1 MNQLLRN
8 LIIVLVIIS
17 YSILAASSYSE
28 QEIKAYI
35 GITIGVIVLIGL
47 IYAIVEFVKQKNQEK
62 RNEIKR
68 EFENNLIDFSISD
81 KIGDDRCTIYLDKYN
96 NKLKVIAITT
106 DGITEQ
112 DIDSVTG
119 DLLFTQGN
127 GRYVIDN
134 VNKKIWAIC
143 SNSNDIIVKA
153 FSFGVVGDKYATKPF
168 TKGYKDTF
176 VTIDTDNGYIVACT
190 CNKGIHIIADK
201 YKPSEN
207 EQSIFVNGIS
217 TTVPSD
223 YVIVRDEA
231 ANMLFIVKTDQYI
244 DTSIKS
250 IKYEDV
256 IKVEIIED
264 GNTISS
270 RSTSR
275 TIGGT
280 IVGGAILGGAGAI
293 VGGLSGNTKSSKKVS
308 SITIKVLLRSAVDNS
323 YIFELLKSTELNL
336 SKTLEKQSYD
346 SIMKTA
352 NEIKNILE
360 VIIDKVDSASKS
372 QSHNNIQSIADELEK
387 LVMLKERGVLSEKE
401 FIEEKRK
408 LLNK

>member
-1 MNQLLRN
+1 
-8 LIIVLVIIS
+8 
-17 YSILAASSYSE
+17 
-28 QEIKAYI
+28 
-35 GITIGVIVLIGL
+35 
-47 IYAIVEFVKQKNQEK
+47 
-62 RNEIKR
+62 
-68 EFENNLIDFSISD
+68 
-81 KIGDDRCTIYLDKYN
+81 
-96 NKLKVIAITT
+96 
-106 DGITEQ
+106 
-112 DIDSVTG
+112 
-119 DLLFTQGN
+119 
-127 GRYVIDN
+127 
-134 VNKKIWAIC
+134 
-143 SNSNDIIVKA
+143 
-153 FSFGVVGDKYATKPF
+153 
-168 TKGYKDTF
+168 
-176 VTIDTDNGYIVACT
+176 
-190 CNKGIHIIADK
+190 
-201 YKPSEN
+201 
-207 EQSIFVNGIS
+207 
-217 TTVPSD
+217 
-223 YVIVRDEA
+223 
-231 ANMLFIVKTDQYI
+231 MLFIVKTDQYI

-308 SITIKVLLRSAVDNS
+308 SIKIKVLLRSAVDNS
-323 YIFELLKSTELNL
+323 YTFELLKSTELNL

-360 VIIDKVDSASKS
+360 VIIDKVDSVSKS

-387 LVMLKERGVLSEKE
+387 LVMLKERG
-401 FIEEKRK
+401 K

>member
-62 RNEIKR
+62 RNEIKK
-68 EFENNLIDFSISD
+68 EFENNLIDFHISD

-112 DIDSVTG
+112 DIDGVTG

-153 FSFGVVGDKYATKPF
+153 FSFGVIGDKYATKPF
-168 TKGYKDTF
+168 IKGYKDTF

-201 YKPSEN
+201 YKSSEN

-223 YVIVRDEA
+223 YIIVRDEA
-231 ANMLFIVKTDQYI
+231 ANMLFIVKTDQHI

-256 IKVEIIED
+256 IKIEIIED

-275 TIGGT
+275 TIGGA

-308 SITIKVLLRSAVDNS
+308 SIKIKILLRSAVDNS
-323 YIFELLKSTELNL
+323 YTFELLKSTELNL

-387 LVMLKERGVLSEKE
+387 LVMLKERGVLSEEE

-408 LLNK
+408 LLNR

>member
-1 MNQLLRN
+1 
-8 LIIVLVIIS
+8 
-17 YSILAASSYSE
+17 
-28 QEIKAYI
+28 
-35 GITIGVIVLIGL
+35 
-47 IYAIVEFVKQKNQEK
+47 
-62 RNEIKR
+62 
-68 EFENNLIDFSISD
+68 
-81 KIGDDRCTIYLDKYN
+81 
-96 NKLKVIAITT
+96 
-106 DGITEQ
+106 
-112 DIDSVTG
+112 
-119 DLLFTQGN
+119 
-127 GRYVIDN
+127 
-134 VNKKIWAIC
+134 
-143 SNSNDIIVKA
+143 
-153 FSFGVVGDKYATKPF
+153 
-168 TKGYKDTF
+168 

-308 SITIKVLLRSAVDNS
+308 SIKIKVLLRSAVDNS
-323 YIFELLKSTELNL
+323 YTFELLKSTELNL

-360 VIIDKVDSASKS
+360 VIIDKVDSVSKS